1 MWMEWLT
8 ESFVRLRFLIF
19 RKAPGDLDA
28 ELAFHLEEQARA
40 NVATGMSAAEARRQ
54 ARIAFGGVE
63 RAREQSYAAHPGY
76 RLEMLGQDIRYAL
89 RGFRRSPVFTVTVI
103 VTLMLGI
110 GATTAVFSVV
120 DRILFRSLPY
130 AHSDRLVSLG
140 LVHSL
145 ETQEFVMGNFYY
157 DWRANQ
163 KPFEAITSESVVPRI
178 CDLTQPIPLQV
189 SCEWVEGNLLPTL
202 GVAPVLGRNFLPEE
216 SRPGGPNV
224 ALISYGL
231 WLNRFALDGGI
242 LNRTIQIDGA
252 PVRVIG
258 VLPKNFE
265 MPRLENADVLYSFQV
280 DEAADRKA
288 NGGFGSPR
296 RIFALLK
303 PGVTVEQARLEME
316 PLYQES
322 LKAVPK
328 DVRKDTRLL
337 VRSLRDKQMQ
347 DARSAAWVL
356 FGAVLAVLLI
366 ACANVAGLLMARGA
380 ARAKEL
386 AVRSV
391 MGASRGRLAA
401 QAMTEAMLLALSGA
415 VAGCLFAEGLL
426 LLFIAIAPP
435 GIPYIDQVHLDL
447 RIVGFTVLVSVVCGL
462 LFGLA
467 PALERPSAGMLAGRA
482 AGSAGNA
489 ARAKLRQLLVVAQIA
504 ASMVLL
510 TAAMLLV
517 RSFWNLQHEQLGI
530 TTDNT
535 LTVRVTLGQRS
546 YATPESKMAFFQDL
560 ERRLRFG
567 PGVAEVAESDS
578 LPPGDGHAGA
588 QRLQSIAVEGAVQG
602 QSYSGDASG
611 AVVTYRWVSP
621 GYFSALNISILRGRD
636 FSDDERH
643 SKEHF
648 LILGQALAQRL
659 FAGRNPVGERM
670 QLSHGES
677 FGGNTDP
684 WYTVVGVAANV
695 KNGGLTGEELPEYYR
710 LRRDQAEDWSCCG
723 VWGQTAVVIVRSSLP
738 ALTLTPWIRTQVAA
752 IDPTVPVDI
761 ATMRQRVSKLADGP
775 RFRTLLAG
783 FFAASG
789 LALAVIGLYGVIS
802 FLVAQRT
809 QEIGVRMALGASRG
823 GILRLVLGRSLR
835 LIGWGAGIGLLAALV
850 VSRVLSSQLFGVG
863 AHDPL
868 TFALVTLL
876 LAGVALLA
884 TLIPARSA
892 ARVDPMVA
900 LRCE

>member
-1 MWMEWLT
+1 MRIESLT
-8 ESFVRLRFLIF
+8 RLRFLFF

-40 NVATGMSAAEARRQ
+40 NVAAGMSATEARRQ

-63 RAREQSYAAHPGY
+63 RTREQSYAARPGY
-76 RLEMLGQDIRYAL
+76 RLEMLGQDVRYAL

-130 AHSDRLVSLG
+130 AHSDKLVSLG

-145 ETQEFVMGNFYY
+145 ETQEFVMGDFYY

-178 CDLTQPIPLQV
+178 CDLTQPSPVQL
-189 SCEWVEGNLLPTL
+189 SCEWVQGNLLPTL

-216 SRPGGPNV
+216 SRSGGPNV

-242 LNRTIQIDGA
+242 LNHTIPIDGQ

-265 MPRLENADVLYSFQV
+265 MPRLENADVLYPFQV

-296 RIFALLK
+296 RIFARLK

-322 LKAVPK
+322 LKIIPK
-328 DVRKDTRLL
+328 DVRKDIRLV

-380 ARAKEL
+380 ARAREL

-391 MGASRGRLAA
+391 LGASRGRLVA

-415 VAGCLFAEGLL
+415 VAGCLLAEGLL
-426 LLFIAIAPP
+426 RLFLAIAPP

-447 RIVGFTVLVSVVCGL
+447 RIVGFTVLVSVACGL
-462 LFGLA
+462 FFGLA
-467 PALERPSAGMLAGRA
+467 PALERPGAEMLAGRS

-489 ARAKLRQLLVVAQIA
+489 ARATLRQLLVVAQIA

-517 RSFWNLQHEQLGI
+517 RSFWNLEHEQLGI
-530 TTDNT
+530 TTANT
-535 LTVRVTLGQRS
+535 LTVSVTLGQHS
-546 YATPESKMAFFQDL
+546 YATPESRMAFFQDL

-578 LPPGDGHAGA
+578 LPPGDGHAGR
-588 QRLQSIAVEGAVQG
+588 QRLQSIAVEGQPH
-602 QSYSGDASG
+602 SGEASG
-611 AVVTYRWVSP
+611 ALVTYRWVSP
-621 GYFSALNISILRGRD
+621 GYFSALNIPILRGKE
-636 FSDDERH
+636 FTEEERH
-643 SKEHF
+643 SQEH
-648 LILGQALAQRL
+648 LLVLGQSLAQRL
-659 FAGRNPVGERM
+659 FPGRNPIGERM
-670 QLSHGES
+670 QLSYGES
-677 FGGNTDP
+677 FGEAANP
-684 WYTVVGVAANV
+684 WYTVAGVAAEV
-695 KNGGLTGEELPEYYR
+695 KNGSLTGEDLPEYYR

-723 VWGQTAVVIVRSSLP
+723 VWGQTAIMIVRSSLP
-738 ALTLTPWIRTQVAA
+738 PQTLTPWIRTQVAA

-761 ATMRQRVSKLADGP
+761 ASMRQRVSKLADGP

-835 LIGWGAGIGLLAALV
+835 LIGWGAGIGLLAALM
-850 VSRVLSSQLFGVG
+850 VSRVLASQLFGVG

-884 TLIPARSA
+884 TLIPARA
-892 ARVDPMVA
+892 ASRVDPMVA